1 MARSTHRV
9 QFAGHDG
16 NLLAG
21 ILELPSDPLQ
31 GFLLFSH
38 CFTCNKDLKAIVR
51 ISRELAERGWGVL
64 RYDFSGLGNSRGEF
78 SATNFTTNRLDLR
91 AAALF
96 LEKEYQPADF
106 LIGHSFGGAASMSMA
121 DELPVRGVIVIAAP
135 SDTHHLA
142 ELLESMD
149 PSIMAIGQGSVSIGN
164 RTYSILRQTLDDFRS
179 HDLRG
184 TVQRMTKPLLV
195 FHSPT
200 DETVG
205 FYHALINCGFG
216 SKVPPPASSNRS
228 LISLPNSNH
237 LLTSSDADCGFV
249 AEIADCWCRRAAKS
263 GAS

>member
-1 MARSTHRV
+1 MARSTRRV
-9 QFAGHDG
+9 QFTGHDG

-21 ILELPSDPLQ
+21 IIELPSDPIR

-51 ISRELAERGWGVL
+51 VSRELAERGWGVL
-64 RYDFSGLGNSRGEF
+64 RYDFSGLGNSQGDF
-78 SATNFTTNRLDLR
+78 AATNFTTNLMDLR
-91 AAALF
+91 AAASF
-96 LEKEYQPADF
+96 LAKEFQPADF

-135 SDTHHLA
+135 SDTYHLA
-142 ELLESMD
+142 ELLETMD
-149 PSIMAIGQGSVSIGN
+149 PSIMSVGQGKVSIGG
-164 RTYSILRQTLDDFRS
+164 RTYSILRQMLDDFRS
-179 HDLRG
+179 HDLRA

-205 FYHALINCGFG
+205 FYHALINCGFET
-216 SKVPPPASSNRS
+216 KIPPLVTSIRS

-249 AEIADCWCRRAAKS
+249 AEIADCWCRRLS
-263 GAS
+263 